1 MEIKLHLKELREER
15 GLSQRKL
22 AKLADISATCIKNH
36 EKHQLMAPNLVTV
49 CLLAKALDC
58 TLDELVTF
66 E

>member
-1 MEIKLHLKELREER
+1 MEITLHLKELREAR

-22 AKLADISATCIKNH
+22 AKLADISDTCIKSH
-36 EKHQLMAPNLVTV
+36 EKHQFMAPNLMTI
-49 CLLAKALDC
+49 CLLAKALGC